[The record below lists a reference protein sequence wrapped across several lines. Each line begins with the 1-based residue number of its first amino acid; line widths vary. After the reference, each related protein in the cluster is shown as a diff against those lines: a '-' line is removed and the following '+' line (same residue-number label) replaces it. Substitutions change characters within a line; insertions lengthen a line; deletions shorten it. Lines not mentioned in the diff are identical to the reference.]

1 MGGFNHNTDHM
12 ETLGGERLRLT
23 ALFTTV
29 SGVPVMQETNIP
41 GATVTN
47 QAVGTYRLQIP
58 AGTVPGNAAKA
69 KVQVSIGNT
78 SAADL
83 TVLYNKANL
92 AASSYLDVYVR
103 SAGSANDPAAAEVS
117 VDFEFPN
124 SSKLP

>member
-1 MGGFNHNTDHM
+1 MGGFNHNTDPLKTM
-12 ETLGGERLRLT
+12 GTERLRLT

-29 SGVPVMQETNIP
+29 SGVPVLQESNVP
-41 GATVTN
+41 GLTVAQQAT
-47 QAVGTYRLQIP
+47 GTYRVQIP
-58 AGTVPGNAAKA
+58 LAQLPANAAKA

-92 AASSYLDVYVR
+92 AASGYLDVYVR

-117 VDFEFPN
+117 VEFEFAN
-124 SSKLP
+124 SGKLP